1 MCIFSWRVKWFLL
14 RILSKEG
21 SIRVVEYV
29 YWDLYRES

>member
-1 MCIFSWRVKWFLL
+1 MCIISWRVKWFLV

-29 YWDLYRES
+29 YGDLYRES